1 MIQMPFPGVTV
12 SSCRELALFTRS
24 SILALEK
31 NPYLSSVV
39 VNMSGVT
46 TMMKQESSVGEV
58 D

>member
-1 MIQMPFPGVTV
+1 M